1 MRLRLFLC
9 FVALATSFTPATSR
23 AALTIAGIDGISST
37 VMQEG
42 QSSFSGLALRT
53 RIKTDRL
60 IEGFSF
66 MPTIEWW
73 RASSNVQ
80 PFDIRSSRTDGT
92 LGVDMRYD
100 FKSTSVRPFVGAGYG
115 VHFLST
121 KVDAPSLGLNNATD
135 SVIKGGLALLGGISF
150 GLTTHVDNFV
160 ELKYHHIP
168 GYWQLKLNWGLAYNF

>member
-1 MRLRLFLC
+1 MRLSLCLC
-9 FVALATSFTPATSR
+9 FVALTLSLMPATSR
-23 AALTIAGIDGISST
+23 AALTVAGIDGISST
-37 VMQEG
+37 VMQDG

-53 RIKTDRL
+53 RLKSDRL
-60 IEGFSF
+60 IPGISI

-80 PFDIRSSRTDGT
+80 PFGIRSSRNDGT

-100 FKSTSVRPFVGAGYG
+100 FKTTSLKPYLGAGFG

-121 KVDAPSLGLNNATD
+121 KVDAPTLGLNNASD
-135 SVIKGGLALLGGISF
+135 SLIKGGPSLLAGMTF
-150 GLTTHVDNFV
+150 GLAGHVDNVV

-168 GYWQLKLNWGLAYNF
+168 GYRQLKLNWGLAYNF